1 VVLDRRSLSHGAYGD
16 AMTSYLV
23 TITDGDA
30 GRAVRLLRAGR
41 WPVDAREPH
50 GTDLAAGDRALFY
63 LAAPTRVFLGCAT
76 LSSGVD
82 DGPKGV
88 SQHADDALSGAGLV
102 DSNLVDSNLVDV
114 SLVDVSLVDVE
125 EWDPPVPMHA
135 VLARIDRSAGA
146 RADFETTLVRITEV
160 EYETAVAVAAEWA
173 AG

>member
-1 VVLDRRSLSHGAYGD
+1 MALDRRSPAGGAYGD

-23 TITDGDA
+23 NITDGDA

-82 DGPKGV
+82 DGPEGV
-88 SQHADDALSGAGLV
+88 SQHADDAPSGASPV
-102 DSNLVDSNLVDV
+102 DS
-114 SLVDVSLVDVE
+114 SLVDVSLVDVR

-173 AG
+173 TG